1 MLAIKRNIAKG
12 LERHRTCSFLDPP
25 LNAAALEITISGCLF
40 GFSFFSAPSV
50 GLVTS
55 STDAS
60 GSGVSS
66 TATGAVV
73 GVEAS
78 STFVCRTGV
87 SSTLCSSSTLGD
99 AAGGMSFL
107 ISSCASLEAVS
118 TAEAPP
124 KGFGFG
130 PDGLTVLDRNGEAV
144 CAGSAETTGEGVTG
158 RVRDLSCNRVR
169 SPVEELLGVSRL
181 PKRLPIPSPLESPY
195 PPVLRS
201 PYPPVLRSP

>member
-1 MLAIKRNIAKG
+1 MVRNCYSCHQGNVASG
-12 LERHRTCSFLDPP
+12 LEHHRTCSLLDPP
-25 LNAAALEITISGCLF
+25 LNAAALELTISGCLF
-40 GFSFFSAPSV
+40 GFSFFSAPSA

-66 TATGAVV
+66 TATGAEMGVV
-73 GVEAS
+73 AS
-78 STFVCRTGV
+78 STFVCGTGV
-87 SSTLCSSSTLGD
+87 SCTLGSSAFGD
-99 AAGGMSFL
+99 TVGGVSFL

-124 KGFGFG
+124 KGFGLG
-130 PDGLTVLDRNGEAV
+130 PEGLTVLDRNGEAV

-169 SPVEELLGVSRL
+169 SPVEELLGVSRV
-181 PKRLPIPSPLESPY
+181 PKRLPLPSPLESPY
-195 PPVLRS
+195 PPGLRFS
-201 PYPPVLRSP
+201 P